1 MTNNDKLPEG
11 KDVTQET
18 QQTDN
23 SVCALVR
30 VANELGLHAR
40 PAARLAQEAQKFE
53 SVIVLA
59 TDSQQVDAKSI
70 LDILTLAAPRGC
82 GLTIKASGEDARAA
96 VERLTGLFRE
106 RFGED
111 K

>member
-1 MTNNDKLPEG
+1 MTKNHDIPEG

-18 QQTDN
+18 PTENAASAQ
-23 SVCALVR
+23 VR

-53 SVIVLA
+53 SAILLV
-59 TDSQQVDAKSI
+59 TDQQQVDAKSI

-82 GLTIKASGEDARAA
+82 GLTIRASGGDARAA